1 MITELEAIIDLKFPF
16 LKLCCFHCFWSG
28 IADLFA
34 SSWNLAF
41 QFCAF
46 LRKRLAILLCFCL
59 CGDLGDGI
67 LMGRK
72 EKSGVKIGKA
82 LVIQSSSYSFH
93 FRFTLLYRF
102 AKLLIICVI
111 FPPKLAFFFF
121 LMCLCI
127 YSKSEAN

>member
-1 MITELEAIIDLKFPF
+1 MITELEALIDLKFPF

-28 IADLFA
+28 IPNLFA
-34 SSWNLAF
+34 SLCDLAF

-46 LRKRLAILLCFCL
+46 LRKMLAILLCFCL

-72 EKSGVKIGKA
+72 ERCDVKIGKA
-82 LVIQSSSYSFH
+82 LMIQSSSYSFY
-93 FRFTLLYRF
+93 FRFTLLHRF

-111 FPPKLAFFFF
+111 FPPTLAFFFF
-121 LMCLCI
+121 F
-127 YSKSEAN
+127 